1 MYARVAAFE
10 GGDVDRIRQVNE
22 ERRQQPGWMPEGVKR
37 VMVLNDDGGNKRLF
51 ITFFDSREALDAA
64 NQTFEQMGNEIPEEV
79 RGRRASLDVYEVVAD
94 ETV

>member
-10 GGDVDRIRQVNE
+10 GGDVERIRQMNE
-22 ERRQQPGWMPEGVKR
+22 ERRQQEGWMPEGVER
-37 VMVLNDDGGNKRLF
+37 VLVLNDDQGNKRLF
-51 ITFFDSREALDAA
+51 ITFFESREAVDAA
-64 NQTFEQMGNEIPEEV
+64 NQKFEQMGDEIPEDV